1 MSQTFIIE
9 GSEIHDLASLYSE
22 INRVFMY
29 NENWQLAESLDAF
42 NDLLYGDFG
51 ALKEVKNPSIIWKN
65 FSESKDLLGKDFT
78 IKWYQEKLKNPHF
91 NKEFI
96 EKKIEELKSGKGQTY
111 FEIILEIFAEHP
123 KINLLKA

>member
-9 GSEIHDLASLYSE
+9 GSRIHDLASLYSE

-65 FSESKDLLGKDFT
+65 FSESKDLFGKDFT
-78 IKWYQEKLKNPHF
+78 IKWYQGKLKNPHF
-91 NKEFI
+91 NKEFVQ
-96 EKKIEELKSGKGQTY
+96 KKIEELKSGKGQTY

-123 KINLLKA
+123 KINLLKT